1 MIRKPNS
8 LIVNYL
14 FIYLCIFVHLP
25 DVFEWLAISLS
36 SFGLVLATIILLLK
50 RRRLRHN
57 DTRPLQV
64 RTVICYH
71 NGQDDVARMRH
82 GTAAEI
88 HPLCEND
95 SCTSLMVRDQ
105 GQAFPFW
112 ISVIT
117 WEMIGVAMTTQSST
131 NILFASKLLTVYGP
145 SSMASRC
152 DPLDAIMISLRL
164 KLYSV

>member
-1 MIRKPNS
+1 MLIRLGLRPRRITPSSISIIFHKTLS
-8 LIVNYL
+8 LVNYL
-14 FIYLCIFVHLP
+14 FIYLCIVVHLP

-71 NGQDDVARMRH
+71 NGQDDVARVCH

-95 SCTSLMVRDQ
+95 SRTSLVVRDQ
-105 GQAFPFW
+105 GQTEPFRF
-112 ISVIT
+112 
-117 WEMIGVAMTTQSST
+117 EFQ
-131 NILFASKLLTVYGP
+131 
-145 SSMASRC
+145 
-152 DPLDAIMISLRL
+152 
-164 KLYSV
+164 

>member
-1 MIRKPNS
+1 MLIRLGLRPRRITPSSISIIFHKILS
-8 LIVNYL
+8 LVNYL

-71 NGQDDVARMRH
+71 NGQHDVARMCH

-95 SCTSLMVRDQ
+95 SRTSLMVRDQ
-105 GQAFPFW
+105 GQTEPFRF
-112 ISVIT
+112 
-117 WEMIGVAMTTQSST
+117 EFQ
-131 NILFASKLLTVYGP
+131 
-145 SSMASRC
+145 
-152 DPLDAIMISLRL
+152 
-164 KLYSV
+164 

>member
-1 MIRKPNS
+1 MLIRLGLRPRRITPSSISIIFHKTLS
-8 LIVNYL
+8 LVNYL
-14 FIYLCIFVHLP
+14 FIYLCIVVHLP

-57 DTRPLQV
+57 DTRSLQV

-71 NGQDDVARMRH
+71 NGQDDLARMCH

-95 SCTSLMVRDQ
+95 SRTSLVVRDQ
-105 GQAFPFW
+105 GQTEPFRF
-112 ISVIT
+112 
-117 WEMIGVAMTTQSST
+117 EFQ
-131 NILFASKLLTVYGP
+131 
-145 SSMASRC
+145 
-152 DPLDAIMISLRL
+152 
-164 KLYSV
+164 

>member
-1 MIRKPNS
+1 MLIRLGLRPRRITPSSISIIFHKILS
-8 LIVNYL
+8 LVNYL
-14 FIYLCIFVHLP
+14 FIYLCIFVHLS

-71 NGQDDVARMRH
+71 NGQHDVARMCH

-95 SCTSLMVRDQ
+95 SRTSLMVRDQ
-105 GQAFPFW
+105 GQTEPFRF
-112 ISVIT
+112 
-117 WEMIGVAMTTQSST
+117 EFQ
-131 NILFASKLLTVYGP
+131 
-145 SSMASRC
+145 
-152 DPLDAIMISLRL
+152 
-164 KLYSV
+164 

>member
-1 MIRKPNS
+1 MLIRLGLRPRRITPSSISIIFHKILS
-8 LIVNYL
+8 LVNYL

-71 NGQDDVARMRH
+71 NGQDDVARMCH

-95 SCTSLMVRDQ
+95 SRTSLVVRDQ
-105 GQAFPFW
+105 GQTEPFRF
-112 ISVIT
+112 
-117 WEMIGVAMTTQSST
+117 EFQ
-131 NILFASKLLTVYGP
+131 
-145 SSMASRC
+145 
-152 DPLDAIMISLRL
+152 
-164 KLYSV
+164 

>member
-1 MIRKPNS
+1 MLIRLS
-8 LIVNYL
+8 LRPRRITSSSISIIFHKILSLVNYL

-36 SFGLVLATIILLLK
+36 SFGLVLAIIILLLK

-71 NGQDDVARMRH
+71 NGQDDVARMCH

-95 SCTSLMVRDQ
+95 SRTSLVVRDQ
-105 GQAFPFW
+105 GQTEPFRF
-112 ISVIT
+112 
-117 WEMIGVAMTTQSST
+117 EFQ
-131 NILFASKLLTVYGP
+131 
-145 SSMASRC
+145 
-152 DPLDAIMISLRL
+152 
-164 KLYSV
+164 

>member
-1 MIRKPNS
+1 MLIRLGLRPRRITPSSISIMLHKILS
-8 LIVNYL
+8 LVNYL

-71 NGQDDVARMRH
+71 NGQHDVARMCH

-95 SCTSLMVRDQ
+95 SRTSLMVRDQ
-105 GQAFPFW
+105 GQTEPFRF
-112 ISVIT
+112 
-117 WEMIGVAMTTQSST
+117 EFQ
-131 NILFASKLLTVYGP
+131 
-145 SSMASRC
+145 
-152 DPLDAIMISLRL
+152 
-164 KLYSV
+164 

>member
-1 MIRKPNS
+1 MLIRLGLRPRRITPSSISIIFHKTLS
-8 LIVNYL
+8 LVNYL
-14 FIYLCIFVHLP
+14 FIYLCIVVHLP

-71 NGQDDVARMRH
+71 NGQDDVARMWH

-95 SCTSLMVRDQ
+95 SRTSLVVRDQ
-105 GQAFPFW
+105 GQTEPFRF
-112 ISVIT
+112 
-117 WEMIGVAMTTQSST
+117 EFQ
-131 NILFASKLLTVYGP
+131 
-145 SSMASRC
+145 
-152 DPLDAIMISLRL
+152 
-164 KLYSV
+164 

>member
-1 MIRKPNS
+1 MLIRLGLRPRRITPSSICIIFHKILS
-8 LIVNYL
+8 LVNYL

-71 NGQDDVARMRH
+71 NGQHDVARMCH

-95 SCTSLMVRDQ
+95 SRTSLMVRD
-105 GQAFPFW
+105 
-112 ISVIT
+112 
-117 WEMIGVAMTTQSST
+117 
-131 NILFASKLLTVYGP
+131 
-145 SSMASRC
+145 
-152 DPLDAIMISLRL
+152 
-164 KLYSV
+164 

>member
-1 MIRKPNS
+1 MLIRLGLRPRRITPSSISIIFHKILS
-8 LIVNYL
+8 LVNYL

-36 SFGLVLATIILLLK
+36 FFGLVLATIILLLK

-71 NGQDDVARMRH
+71 NGQHDVARMCH

-95 SCTSLMVRDQ
+95 SRTSLMVRDQ
-105 GQAFPFW
+105 GQTEPFRF
-112 ISVIT
+112 
-117 WEMIGVAMTTQSST
+117 EFQ
-131 NILFASKLLTVYGP
+131 
-145 SSMASRC
+145 
-152 DPLDAIMISLRL
+152 
-164 KLYSV
+164 

>member
-1 MIRKPNS
+1 MLIRLGLRPRRITSSSISIIFHKILS
-8 LIVNYL
+8 LVNYL

-71 NGQDDVARMRH
+71 NGQDDVHACVTGQQLKSTPCARMTH
-82 GTAAEI
+82 AQASW
-88 HPLCEND
+88 CETKDKPNLSVLNFSNHLGND
-95 SCTSLMVRDQ
+95 RCFYDNS
-105 GQAFPFW
+105 
-112 ISVIT
+112 ISNEYPTCV
-117 WEMIGVAMTTQSST
+117 
-131 NILFASKLLTVYGP
+131 
-145 SSMASRC
+145 
-152 DPLDAIMISLRL
+152 
-164 KLYSV
+164 

>member
-1 MIRKPNS
+1 MNMK
-8 LIVNYL
+8 
-14 FIYLCIFVHLP
+14 

-82 GTAAEI
+82 GTAVEI

-95 SCTSLMVRDQ
+95 SCTSLVVRDQ
-105 GQAFPFW
+105 GQTEPFRF
-112 ISVIT
+112 
-117 WEMIGVAMTTQSST
+117 EFQ
-131 NILFASKLLTVYGP
+131 
-145 SSMASRC
+145 
-152 DPLDAIMISLRL
+152 
-164 KLYSV
+164 

>member
-1 MIRKPNS
+1 MLIRLGLRPRRITTSSISIIFHKTLS
-8 LIVNYL
+8 LVNYL
-14 FIYLCIFVHLP
+14 FIYLCIVVHLP

-71 NGQDDVARMRH
+71 NGQDDVARMCH

-95 SCTSLMVRDQ
+95 SRTSLVVRDQ
-105 GQAFPFW
+105 GQTEPFRF
-112 ISVIT
+112 
-117 WEMIGVAMTTQSST
+117 EFQ
-131 NILFASKLLTVYGP
+131 
-145 SSMASRC
+145 
-152 DPLDAIMISLRL
+152 
-164 KLYSV
+164 

>member
-1 MIRKPNS
+1 MLIRLGLRPRRITPSSISIIFHKILS
-8 LIVNYL
+8 LVNYL

-50 RRRLRHN
+50 RRRLRQN

-82 GTAAEI
+82 GTAVEI

-95 SCTSLMVRDQ
+95 SCTSLVVRDQ
-105 GQAFPFW
+105 GQTEPFRF
-112 ISVIT
+112 
-117 WEMIGVAMTTQSST
+117 EFQ
-131 NILFASKLLTVYGP
+131 
-145 SSMASRC
+145 
-152 DPLDAIMISLRL
+152 
-164 KLYSV
+164 

>member
-1 MIRKPNS
+1 MLICLGLRPRRITPSSISIIFHKILS
-8 LIVNYL
+8 LVNYL
-14 FIYLCIFVHLP
+14 FIYQCIFVHLP

-57 DTRPLQV
+57 DTRPLQI

-71 NGQDDVARMRH
+71 NGEDDVARMCH

-95 SCTSLMVRDQ
+95 SRTSLVVRDQ
-105 GQAFPFW
+105 GQTEPFRF
-112 ISVIT
+112 
-117 WEMIGVAMTTQSST
+117 EFQ
-131 NILFASKLLTVYGP
+131 
-145 SSMASRC
+145 
-152 DPLDAIMISLRL
+152 
-164 KLYSV
+164 

>member
-1 MIRKPNS
+1 MLIRLGLRPRRITPSSISIILHKILS
-8 LIVNYL
+8 LFNYL
-14 FIYLCIFVHLP
+14 FIYRCIFVHLP

-50 RRRLRHN
+50 RRRLCHN

-95 SCTSLMVRDQ
+95 PCTSLVVRDQ
-105 GQAFPFW
+105 GQTEPFRF
-112 ISVIT
+112 
-117 WEMIGVAMTTQSST
+117 EFQ
-131 NILFASKLLTVYGP
+131 
-145 SSMASRC
+145 
-152 DPLDAIMISLRL
+152 
-164 KLYSV
+164 